1 MALACRSPSRRGRQ
15 PLVDAVPRSGQ
26 RPGARQEALA
36 AWLLAAPAF
45 LLMWAMLLGPA
56 VAVLLLS
63 FTDWTMG
70 DAELPWHGIG
80 NYAEL
85 WGDRVFWISL
95 RNTLVYVGIS
105 LPATVMLGLGAAL
118 LIEGAARGRAV
129 YRAAYFLPV
138 ASTLLGMALVWEF
151 MLHPRVGFVNQAIA
165 LLGLAT
171 HDWLNDPDLA
181 LLALAAIGT
190 WQNLGLA
197 MVLFMAGLTAIP
209 KELYEALAMDGADGA
224 WERFRRVTWPMLGPA
239 LVFVV
244 AITAIR
250 SFQVFDTVAVLT
262 DGGPSKSTEVL
273 LYTMVQNG
281 FTFLRSS
288 YGAAITV
295 VFLAFTLLL
304 TLAQTWLLDRRTH
317 YV

>member
-1 MALACRSPSRRGRQ
+1 LAEAAR
-15 PLVDAVPRSGQ
+15 RSGR
-26 RPGARQEALA
+26 RPGAGAEALA
-36 AWLLAAPAF
+36 AGLLAAPAF

-70 DAELPWHGIG
+70 QPEMPWHGFG

-95 RNTLVYVGIS
+95 RNTLVYVGVT
-105 LPATVMLGLGAAL
+105 LPATVVLGLLAAL
-118 LIEGAARGRAV
+118 LIEGAGRGRGF
-129 YRAAYFLPV
+129 YRAAFFLPV

-151 MLHPRVGFVNQAIA
+151 MLHPRVGFVNQAIGS
-165 LLGLAT
+165 LGLPAR
-171 HDWLNDPDLA
+171 DWLNDPDLA

-209 KELYEALAMDGADGA
+209 KDLYEALAMDGADGA
-224 WERFRRVTWPMLGPA
+224 WERFRRVTWPLLGPA

-304 TLAQTWLLDRRTH
+304 TLAQTWLLERRAH
-317 YV
+317 YG

>member
-1 MALACRSPSRRGRQ
+1 MAE
-15 PLVDAVPRSGQ
+15 AVLRSGA
-26 RPGARQEALA
+26 RPGARAEAVA

-56 VAVLLLS
+56 VTVLLLS

-70 DAELPWHGIG
+70 DPEVPWHGFG

-95 RNTLVYVGIS
+95 RNTLVYVGVTV
-105 LPATVMLGLGAAL
+105 PATVALGLGAAL
-118 LIEGAARGRAV
+118 LIEGAARGRAF
-129 YRAAYFLPV
+129 YRAAFFLPV

-151 MLHPRVGFVNQAIA
+151 MLHPRVGFVNQFVA
-165 LLGLAT
+165 LLGFAKQ
-171 HDWLNDPDLA
+171 DWLNDPDLA

-197 MVLFMAGLTAIP
+197 MVLFMAGITAIP
-209 KELYEALAMDGADGA
+209 KDLYEALALDGADGA
-224 WERFRRVTWPMLGPA
+224 WERFRRVTWPLLGPA

-262 DGGPSKSTEVL
+262 EGGPAKSTEVL
-273 LYTMVQNG
+273 LHTMVQNG
-281 FTFLRSS
+281 FSFLRSA

-295 VFLAFTLLL
+295 VFLVFTLLL
-304 TLAQTWLLDRRTH
+304 TLAQTWLLERRTH

>member
-1 MALACRSPSRRGRQ
+1 MAEPI
-15 PLVDAVPRSGQ
+15 PRSGA
-26 RPGARQEALA
+26 RPGARAEALA

-70 DAELPWHGIG
+70 DPVMPWHGLG

-95 RNTLVYVGIS
+95 RNTLVYVGLA
-105 LPATVMLGLGAAL
+105 LPATVLLGLGAAL
-118 LIEGAARGRAV
+118 LVEGAARGRAF
-129 YRAAYFLPV
+129 YRAAFFLPV

-151 MLHPRVGFVNQAIA
+151 MLHPRVGFVNQAVA
-165 LLGLAT
+165 LLGFARQ
-171 HDWLNDPDLA
+171 DWLNDPDLA

-197 MVLFMAGLTAIP
+197 MVLFMAGLAAIP
-209 KELYEALAMDGADGA
+209 KDLYEALAMDGADGA
-224 WERFRRVTWPMLGPA
+224 WERFRRVTWPLLGPA

-262 DGGPSKSTEVL
+262 EGGPSKSTEVL

-281 FTFLRSS
+281 FTFLRSA

-295 VFLAFTLLL
+295 VFLVFTLAL
-304 TLAQTWLLDRRTH
+304 TLAQTWLLERRTH

>member
-1 MALACRSPSRRGRQ
+1 MAEAIR
-15 PLVDAVPRSGQ
+15 RSGQ
-26 RPGARQEALA
+26 RPGARAEALA
-36 AWLLAAPAF
+36 AWLLAAPAL

-56 VAVLLLS
+56 VAVMLLS

-70 DAELPWHGIG
+70 DPEIPWHGIG
-80 NYAEL
+80 NYIEL
-85 WGDRVFWISL
+85 WGDNVFWTSL
-95 RNTLVYVGIS
+95 RNTLVYVGITV
-105 LPATVMLGLGAAL
+105 PATVMLGLLVAL
-118 LIEGAARGRAV
+118 LIEGAAHGRSF
-129 YRAAYFLPV
+129 YRAAFFLPV

-151 MLHPRVGFVNQAIA
+151 MLHPRMGFVNQVIA
-165 LLGLAT
+165 LFGLGRQ
-171 HDWLNDPDLA
+171 DWLNNPDLA

-209 KELYEALAMDGADGA
+209 KDLYEALALDGADGA
-224 WERFRRVTWPMLGPA
+224 WERFRRVTWPLLGPA

-262 DGGPSKSTEVL
+262 EGGPSKATEVL

-281 FTFLRSS
+281 FTFLRSA

-295 VFLAFTLLL
+295 VFLILTLLM
-304 TLAQTWLLDRRTH
+304 TLAQTWLLERRTH

>member
-1 MALACRSPSRRGRQ
+1 LA
-15 PLVDAVPRSGQ
+15 DAVRRSDQ
-26 RPGARQEALA
+26 RPGAGAEAIA

-70 DAELPWHGIG
+70 DPELPWRGLG
-80 NYAEL
+80 NYLEL
-85 WGDRVFWISL
+85 WGDRVFWTSL
-95 RNTLVYVGIS
+95 RNTLVYVGVT
-105 LPATVMLGLGAAL
+105 LPATVGLGLLAAI
-118 LIEGAARGRAV
+118 LIEGAARGRAF
-129 YRAAYFLPV
+129 YRAAFFLPV

-151 MLHPRVGFVNQAIA
+151 MLHPRVGFVNQA
-165 LLGLAT
+165 LGMVGVAQR
-171 HDWLNDPDLA
+171 DWLNDPDVA
-181 LLALAAIGT
+181 LLTLAAIGA

-209 KELYEALAMDGADGA
+209 KDLYEALAMDGADGA

-262 DGGPSKSTEVL
+262 DGGPNKSTEVL

-295 VFLAFTLLL
+295 VFLVFTLLL
-304 TLAQTWLLDRRTH
+304 TLAQTWLLEKRVH
-317 YV
+317 YG

>member
-1 MALACRSPSRRGRQ
+1 MAEAAR
-15 PLVDAVPRSGQ
+15 RSGR
-26 RPGARQEALA
+26 RPGAGAEALA
-36 AWLLAAPAF
+36 AGLLAAPAF

-70 DAELPWHGIG
+70 QPEMPWHGFG

-95 RNTLVYVGIS
+95 RNTLVYVGVT
-105 LPATVMLGLGAAL
+105 LPATVVLGLLAAL
-118 LIEGAARGRAV
+118 LIEGAGRGRGF
-129 YRAAYFLPV
+129 YRAAFFLPV

-151 MLHPRVGFVNQAIA
+151 MLHPRVGFVNQAIGS
-165 LLGLAT
+165 LGLPAR
-171 HDWLNDPDLA
+171 DWLNDPDLA

-209 KELYEALAMDGADGA
+209 KDLYEALAMDGADGA
-224 WERFRRVTWPMLGPA
+224 WERFRRVTWPLLGPA

-304 TLAQTWLLDRRTH
+304 TLAQTWLLERRAH
-317 YV
+317 YG